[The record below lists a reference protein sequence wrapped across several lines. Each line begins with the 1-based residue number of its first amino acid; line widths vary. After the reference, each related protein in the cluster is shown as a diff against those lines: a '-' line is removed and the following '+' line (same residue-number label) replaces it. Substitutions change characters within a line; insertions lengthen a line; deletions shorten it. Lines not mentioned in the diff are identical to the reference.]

1 MRHAFHDD
9 LDKITDQLVE
19 MTRLAG
25 SAVARAT
32 TALLDAD
39 VHLAE
44 RVIAADDD
52 LDAIRTEID
61 ALSIDLLARQ
71 QPVATD
77 LRIVVTSMRMSSD
90 LERMGD
96 LARHIAKVARLRYP
110 DRAVPP
116 ALSAH
121 ILQMGQVAERIV
133 AKAGSVIASK
143 DTDAALSLEQDD
155 DAMDELHR
163 QLFDAILRDT
173 GDGTSELPRETLVDL
188 TLLGRYYER
197 FADHAVSV
205 AQRVVYLVTGEYHN
219 ELDLPELDHEE
230 QEDSR
235 VVL

>member
-1 MRHAFHDD
+1 MRTSFHED
-9 LDKITDQLVE
+9 LDKISVQLVE
-19 MTRLAG
+19 MSRLAG
-25 SAVARAT
+25 SAMARAT

-39 VHLAE
+39 LHLAE
-44 RVIAADDD
+44 SVIAADEQIDELRRELDD
-52 LDAIRTEID
+52 LA
-61 ALSIDLLARQ
+61 IDLLARQ

-77 LRIVVTSMRMSSD
+77 LRMVVTAMKMSSD

-110 DRAVPP
+110 ESAVPP
-116 ALSAH
+116 TLSAH
-121 ILQMGQVAERIV
+121 ILQMGQIAERIV

-143 DTDAALSLEQDD
+143 DTGTALSLEQDD
-155 DAMDELHR
+155 DAMDDLHR
-163 QLFDAILRDT
+163 QLFDAILHDKT
-173 GDGTSELPRETLVDL
+173 DLPRETLVDL

-205 AQRVVYLVTGEYHN
+205 AQRVVYLVTGEYRS

-235 VVL
+235 VAL

>member
-1 MRHAFHDD
+1 MRDAFHDD

-25 SAVARAT
+25 SAIARAT

-44 RVIAADDD
+44 SVIAADDQ
-52 LDAIRTEID
+52 LDAIRSELD

-110 DRAVPP
+110 DSAVPT

-121 ILQMGQVAERIV
+121 ILQMGQIAERIV
-133 AKAGSVIASK
+133 AKAGSIIASK
-143 DTDAALSLEQDD
+143 DTDTALSLEQDD

-163 QLFDAILRDT
+163 QLFEAILRDT
-173 GDGTSELPRETLVDL
+173 GDGSSELSRETLVDL

-205 AQRVVYLVTGEYHN
+205 AQRVVYLVTGEYRN

-235 VVL
+235 VAL